1 MVRIHLLSL
10 IQEYDTIGS
19 ISYPILLFMQ
29 DVESAQLAMQ
39 KFQGFTTHFGGSGF
53 RIEFA
58 KQRMADVCIIF
69 FIRKLILPIFLS
81 VRFKCLQL
89 DSTIALR

>member
-1 MVRIHLLSL
+1 MVRIDLLNL

-19 ISYPILLFMQ
+19 STNLMLLFMQ
-29 DVESAQLAMQ
+29 DVESAKFAMQ
-39 KFQGFTTHFGGSGF
+39 KFQGFTTRLGGSGF

-69 FIRKLILPIFLS
+69 LILKLNDSNIFMH
-81 VRFKCLQL
+81 
-89 DSTIALR
+89 